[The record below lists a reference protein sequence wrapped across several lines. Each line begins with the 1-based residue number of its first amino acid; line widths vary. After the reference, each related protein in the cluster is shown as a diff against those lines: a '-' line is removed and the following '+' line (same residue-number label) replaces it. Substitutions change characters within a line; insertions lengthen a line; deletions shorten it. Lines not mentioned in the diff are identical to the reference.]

1 MSEGEFAAA
10 PTPVEPKQ
18 IIKYKTN
25 KVAIIGMLLFAA
37 IAIGL
42 GVWLAIVLMNPP
54 KVTTSSSDESGQDNC
69 EVAGGGDIENGGSG
83 NDDSIDY
90 GKKVRDIADQMATAA
105 EGLLGDSREIV
116 KTYDGSVAVN
126 VNDDLSVP
134 TTIAYGIYVKD
145 AMLKVDGNKINSAF
159 SSVLTKNG
167 LKKTENEMYGVMH
180 YKSNEGIY
188 CTYDGASA
196 PYHALCAYKSWID
209 EDNTKLAKMLQKA
222 YGKPAFISVETKNVV
237 KSSSGN
243 YERVDASFEDSAAMF
258 YKKSGT
264 DDWKFFRST
273 QAGIGCKEYNT
284 DELKEVYEGVTCWDE
299 TTKKDS
305 VVKR

>member
-25 KVAIIGMLLFAA
+25 KAAIIGMLLFAA

-54 KVTTSSSDESGQDNC
+54 KATTTSSDESGQDNC

-90 GKKVRDIADQMATAA
+90 GKKVRDIVGEIATAA
-105 EGLLGDSREIV
+105 GELLDDNRYVV

-126 VNDDLSVP
+126 VNDNLSVP
-134 TTIAYGIYVKD
+134 TTIAYGIYVKE
-145 AMLKVDGNKINSAF
+145 AMLKVDSNKIDSVF
-159 SSVLTKNG
+159 SPILTKNG
-167 LKKTENEMYGVMH
+167 LKKTQNETYGVRH

-188 CTYDGASA
+188 CEYSGGSA
-196 PYHALCAYKSWID
+196 PYYAFCGYKTWIS
-209 EDNTKLAKMLQKA
+209 EDNTKLAKTLQKA
-222 YGKPAFISVETKNVV
+222 FDEPAYIDVDVKNVV

-243 YERVDASFEDSAAMF
+243 YERVDVNFTDTAGLF

-273 QAGIGCKEYNT
+273 QSELSCKEYNT